1 MTAMQSDTVALH
13 LTKDE
18 CALIRNALGSWAD
31 RSRFK
36 DGNIEFI
43 RRLEDLSDKIYDVAC
58 AR

>member
-1 MTAMQSDTVALH
+1 MQSDTVALH